1 MNQNLGYCCIS
12 MSINE
17 GVSKQGHVTVNRS
30 MVKKTFQDKGL
41 PYVSELIQQNL
52 TDCLRILRYNVSRG
66 ILVYR
71 MSSDM
76 FPWVTHYDITNLPNY
91 AKIKAQCKL
100 IGKYVME
107 NGLRVGFHPG
117 QFCVIA
123 SENQD
128 TVKMSITELDRHAE
142 ILDMMELPQTP
153 YYGINIHLS
162 NTKPTLEYA
171 AARFCFEFQHLSDS
185 AKNRLTIENDDK
197 GAQYTVK
204 NLYDMVY
211 KEINIPIIPDSLHYQ
226 CHPGDMTW
234 EETFKLAVST
244 WGDVKPLCHHSTSAK
259 LYENDKETIRTHAEY
274 LYERFENFDIPVD
287 IELECKM
294 KDIALLKY
302 KKDYL

>member
-1 MNQNLGYCCIS
+1 MSQNIGYCCIS

-17 GVSKQGHVTVNRS
+17 GVAKQGHVTVNRG
-30 MVKKTFQDKGL
+30 MVKKTFESKGL

-52 TDCLRILRYNVSRG
+52 TDCLRILRYNLSKG
-66 ILVYR
+66 ITVYR

-76 FPWVTHYDITNLPNY
+76 FPWMTHYRMVDLPNY
-91 AKIKAQCKL
+91 AKIKIQCKL
-100 IGKYVME
+100 IGQFVME
-107 NGLRVGFHPG
+107 NNIRVGFHPG

-123 SENQD
+123 SENPA
-128 TVKMSITELDRHAE
+128 TVDMSITELDRHAE

-153 YYGINIHLS
+153 FYGINIHLS
-162 NTKPTLEYA
+162 NTKPTLEDA
-171 AARFCFEFQHLSDS
+171 AARFCTEFQRLSES
-185 AKNRLTIENDDK
+185 AKKRLTIENDDK
-197 GAQYTVK
+197 EAQYTVK
-204 NLYDMVY
+204 HLYDMVH
-211 KEINIPIIPDSLHYQ
+211 KNINIPIIPDSLHYQ

-234 EETFKLAVST
+234 EETFKLAIST

-259 LYENDKETIRTHAEY
+259 LYEDEKETKRTHTEF
-274 LYERFENFDIPVD
+274 LHERFENFDIPVD